1 MLPIRP
7 LAGHSV
13 FLLLIELALL
23 VGVARLGAEF
33 VKRLGLPAVVGELGA
48 GILLGPSVFGRVSP
62 DAFLAIFPHD
72 AEQFHLLEVVG
83 TLGMTFLLLL
93 TGMDTD
99 IKLVKNL
106 GRAALWTSAT
116 GMLLPFGL
124 GFALG
129 NFMPDA
135 YLADPA
141 HRGLFSVFLATTMS
155 ISAMPVIAK
164 ILVDLDL
171 TKRNI
176 GLVILSAGVVDDTA
190 GWLILSIIAG
200 AATHGSIRF
209 WDLGVTLIC
218 LAAFLLFAA
227 FVLFPALK
235 FLVRVTVERFKVAE
249 SDFALIVVTTF
260 LCAAVTER
268 IGVHAVFGAFVT
280 GLVLN
285 QVPRLRHETVA
296 RLETFVFG
304 LLSPV
309 FFGFV
314 GLKVDLGAL
323 GGGRMFAVVLGVA
336 CAGKLIGC
344 ALGAVWGGLRFWE
357 AASLA
362 IAMNAR
368 GAMGIVAATIGLGLG
383 ILGPQMFS
391 IIVMM
396 AIVTSFMAPLG
407 LRLTMPRV
415 RMTADE
421 QQRIQA
427 AASKGFIDRQ
437 RVRVLIPTGGGTGA
451 LTIAPVAF
459 GLARESA
466 APVDVLS
473 VDDPMTWRHRL
484 TKWLR
489 RTRTEDEG
497 RGRDLGAH
505 IDAIRALA
513 HGRLP
518 PEVRRVVSKSIARAI
533 CAEAAMRGTDVIMLG
548 SSREAVGGPLIEAIV
563 GSAPCHVAIMRG
575 PLTTPGTK
583 EDPKEATKKEASRTR
598 ADTPVTAP
606 GARVVSGPTTAA
618 DVKTAAPPFWAMSLS
633 GQSYQRIFV
642 PVDGSAASRLA
653 VEFAHRYAE
662 NTGAELTL
670 AVLTETRQGQVGVSP
685 SDASAV
691 AAAPARRGQ
700 GARGEQ
706 TPGEELERISVVF
719 RASAVT
725 PRVVRLGYDPFSSGV
740 TGEVRSGNYDLIVI
754 GAENRAIQNRLF
766 FGYDTERLIRVAR
779 AAIVVVVPHVGRLV

>member
-23 VGVARLGAEF
+23 VGVARLGAEL

-48 GILLGPSVFGRVSP
+48 GILLGPSAFGRLSP
-62 DAFLAIFPHD
+62 AAFLAIFPHEP
-72 AEQFHLLEVVG
+72 EQFHLLEVVG

-135 YLADPA
+135 YLADPS
-141 HRGLFSVFLATTMS
+141 HRVLFSVFLATTMS

-235 FLVRVTVERFKVAE
+235 FLVRVAVERSRVAE

-437 RVRVLIPTGGGTGA
+437 RVRVLIPTGGGSGA

-466 APVDVLS
+466 APVDILS
-473 VDDPMTWRHRL
+473 VDDPMTWRHRVAR
-484 TKWLR
+484 WIR
-489 RTRTEDEG
+489 RSRTEDQA
-497 RGRDLGAH
+497 RVRDLGAH
-505 IDAIRALA
+505 VDAIRALA
-513 HGRLP
+513 RGRLP

-533 CAEAAMRGTDVIMLG
+533 CAEAAMRATDVIMLG
-548 SSREAVGGPLIEAIV
+548 SSQDAVGGPLIEAIV

-575 PLTTPGTK
+575 PLAAAGTPENKK
-583 EDPKEATKKEASRTR
+583 ENPKKAEAARAKEAARANDIETSVGRATLTGVELKAS
-598 ADTPVTAP
+598 
-606 GARVVSGPTTAA
+606 G
-618 DVKTAAPPFWAMSLS
+618 PPFWALPLA
-633 GQSYQRIFV
+633 GQSFAHIFV

-670 AVLTETRQGQVGVSP
+670 AVLTESRQGQADTVSSEVSP
-685 SDASAV
+685 FATP
-691 AAAPARRGQ
+691 APRGP
-700 GARGEQ
+700 GGQ
-706 TPGEELERISVVF
+706 TAGEELERISVVF
-719 RASAVT
+719 RASTVI

-740 TGEVRSGNYDLIVI
+740 TSEVRSGNYDLIVI

-766 FGYDTERLIRVAR
+766 FGYDTERLIRVVR